1 MFVGWSITSL
11 KLEAPEQNTTSWQF
25 PTHKFYHFQ
34 NNEKIMLKYM
44 ENTGIWVML
53 WKKLT
58 NNKFTAELEIS
69 LLRWFWDILF
79 VQGKEMKK
87 SYYYTDTVQKK
98 KIHQQTNNCLKKSKN
113 KIANKYIFRI
123 RYAWL

>member
-1 MFVGWSITSL
+1 
-11 KLEAPEQNTTSWQF
+11 
-25 PTHKFYHFQ
+25 
-34 NNEKIMLKYM
+34 MLKYM
-44 ENTGIWVML
+44 ENTGISAML

-87 SYYYTDTVQKK
+87 SYYTDTVKK
-98 KIHQQTNNCLKKSKN
+98 KKNTSTNK
-113 KIANKYIFRI
+113 
-123 RYAWL
+123 

>member
-1 MFVGWSITSL
+1 
-11 KLEAPEQNTTSWQF
+11 
-25 PTHKFYHFQ
+25 
-34 NNEKIMLKYM
+34 MLKYM

>member
-1 MFVGWSITSL
+1 
-11 KLEAPEQNTTSWQF
+11 
-25 PTHKFYHFQ
+25 
-34 NNEKIMLKYM
+34 MLKYM
-44 ENTGIWVML
+44 ENTGISAML

-87 SYYYTDTVQKK
+87 SYYTDTVQKK
-98 KIHQQTNNCLKKSKN
+98 KNTSTNK
-113 KIANKYIFRI
+113 
-123 RYAWL
+123 